1 MTKRKLKLTLWPTLF
16 TIPAL
21 LVLVGLGTWQLQRMQ
36 WKSEIIDTFEER
48 ISDKAVAPPLK
59 VTNIEKWRFK
69 RVALMGKFM
78 HQHEFTITGKTFE
91 GTAGFHLVTPF
102 QSKDGKITLINR
114 GWIPERLRYRKTR
127 PETLTE
133 GSVVVEGIIRED
145 KKKGFFVPENEPQND
160 VWLYINAEQMA
171 AKSQVGPISNYYID
185 VLRGPGPYTLPIGAS
200 QSINMRNEHLQYALT
215 WYLLAI
221 SLLVIYVIY
230 HYRTDDG

>member
-1 MTKRKLKLTLWPTLF
+1 MTQRKLKLTLWPTLF

-78 HQHEFTITGKTFE
+78 HQHEFAITGKTFE
-91 GTAGFHLVTPF
+91 GTAGFHLVTPL
-102 QSKDGKITLINR
+102 QSTDGKITLINR
-114 GWIPERLRYRKTR
+114 GWIPERLRHKKTR

-145 KKKGFFVPENEPQND
+145 KKRDILCQKTSRKMTFGSTSMQSKWPP
-160 VWLYINAEQMA
+160 
-171 AKSQVGPISNYYID
+171 KVGWVRYQII
-185 VLRGPGPYTLPIGAS
+185 TLMCCEGLDPTLS
-200 QSINMRNEHLQYALT
+200 QSELVNQLTCGMNTFNTHLHGTCSQY
-215 WYLLAI
+215 
-221 SLLVIYVIY
+221 
-230 HYRTDDG
+230 HC